1 MEITVVLLQT
11 GAEKFFENPSYLLGA
26 PLVLLGLLGAV
37 FILVAARPPA
47 IEPEAEVAV
56 AMEAP
61 AAESALHLPSPSIW
75 PLVLAV
81 AVALSLL
88 ATVVHFMLAVLGLPL
103 MAVALGG
110 WLRQSRREYERLPAG
125 PQAAVAEAPAGE
137 HAIHMPHPSV
147 WPVVLAL
154 AVALSLLATVVHFAL
169 AIVGVPLAAL
179 ALTAWVRD
187 VLRQH
192 RELPVAKESRE
203 TPGVEEP
210 ARERAGP
217 RAR

>member
-1 MEITVVLLQT
+1 MEMALVFLTT

-26 PLVLLGLLGAV
+26 PLVLLGLLGAA

-47 IEPEAEVAV
+47 LEAEAE
-56 AMEAP
+56 APAGLEAP

-88 ATVVHFMLAVLGLPL
+88 ATVVHVALAVLGLPL
-103 MAVALGG
+103 LAIALGG
-110 WLRQSRREYERLPAG
+110 WLSQSKREYEHLPAA
-125 PQAAVAEAPAGE
+125 PKAAILEAPVGD
-137 HAIHMPHPSV
+137 HALHLPRPSV

-154 AVALSLLATVVHFAL
+154 AVAMSLLATVVHFAL
-169 AIVGVPLAAL
+169 AVVGVPLVAL
-179 ALTAWVRD
+179 ALAGW
-187 VLRQH
+187 LREALGQH
-192 RELPVAKESRE
+192 RELPAAEESRE
-203 TPGVEEP
+203 APPVEEP